1 MASAS
6 NNAKSHFMRTTI
18 LYPRTSYLE
27 GRAPRARGR
36 RRVDVCGIAEP
47 FHRLRD
53 LSLSKRFRPPITEN
67 EIFAAQRFC
76 SNTPPSRGR
85 MHSAPR
91 LKYGT
96 RRSVSVPPACIGKV
110 PLRRHPTFL
119 SKSLPRNWPGVHSH
133 RARHETH
140 SLWRGC
146 GPNAPPALTFYII
159 LPVGI
164 RSRENHVPEARNLSF
179 WLGCPSEVAIVTI
192 KAFGK
197 NLHGK

>member
-18 LYPRTSYLE
+18 LYPKTSYLE

-67 EIFAAQRFC
+67 EMFAAQRFC
-76 SNTPPSRGR
+76 SNTPPSQGR

-96 RRSVSVPPACIGKV
+96 RRSVFSSVHWEGAASSTSNLFVEITPAY
-110 PLRRHPTFL
+110 LA
-119 SKSLPRNWPGVHSH
+119 GVRSH
-133 RARHETH
+133 RVRRETH
-140 SLWRGC
+140 SPWRGR
-146 GPNAPPALTFYII
+146 GAKHAAGVNLLHHPPGRDSF
-159 LPVGI
+159 PGK
-164 RSRENHVPEARNLSF
+164 SCARGAKSVLRAHLS
-179 WLGCPSEVAIVTI
+179 
-192 KAFGK
+192 K
-197 NLHGK
+197 

>member
-146 GPNAPPALTFYII
+146 GAKRAAGVNLLHHPPGRDSF
-159 LPVGI
+159 PGK
-164 RSRENHVPEARNLSF
+164 SCARGAKSVLLARLS
-179 WLGCPSEVAIVTI
+179 
-192 KAFGK
+192 K
-197 NLHGK
+197 

>member
-1 MASAS
+1 
-6 NNAKSHFMRTTI
+6 MRTTI
-18 LYPRTSYLE
+18 LYPKTSYLE

-47 FHRLRD
+47 FHLLRD

-96 RRSVSVPPACIGKV
+96 RRSVSLQRALGRCRFVDTQPFCRNHSRVIGRVYTATVPAT
-110 PLRRHPTFL
+110 RPT
-119 SKSLPRNWPGVHSH
+119 RCGEAV
-133 RARHETH
+133 
-140 SLWRGC
+140 

-159 LPVGI
+159 FPVGI
-164 RSRENHVPEARNLSF
+164 GSRENHVPEARNLSF